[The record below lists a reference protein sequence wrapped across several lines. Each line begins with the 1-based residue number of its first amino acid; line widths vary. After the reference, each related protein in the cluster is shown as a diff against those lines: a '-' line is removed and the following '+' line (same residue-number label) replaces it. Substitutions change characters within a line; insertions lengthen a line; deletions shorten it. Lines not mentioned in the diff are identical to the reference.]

1 MLLTTLDLSFHAT
14 TSLGPL
20 TNVGSHLFI
29 VTLIS
34 ELFVLVLEPKLL
46 QLLLFQVIGREV
58 RKVVGDALELV
69 NRCVLHIDAG
79 ISVERF
85 ECRFELCAFSLNKR
99 PSSIAKFD

>member
-1 MLLTTLDLSFHAT
+1 MLLTTLDLSFHAP
-14 TSLGPL
+14 TSLSPL
-20 TNVGSHLFI
+20 TNVGSHFFI

-34 ELFVLVLEPKLL
+34 ELLVLVLVPELL

-69 NRCVLHIDAG
+69 DRCVLHIDTG
-79 ISVERF
+79 IRVERF

-99 PSSIAKFD
+99 PSGVAKFD

>member
-1 MLLTTLDLSFHAT
+1 M
-14 TSLGPL
+14 
-20 TNVGSHLFI
+20 
-29 VTLIS
+29 TLIS

-69 NRCVLHIDAG
+69 NRCVLHIDTG
-79 ISVERF
+79 ISVESF